1 MQDGGEQ
8 GGREVACKGSQ
19 DPTLSHSNIKGSGI
33 KNKIFPTVLSSLLF
47 CLKWEHSNGGQGS
60 DYSNT
65 DRDPI
70 TGPVLYSG
78 GIKIIKT

>member
-47 CLKWEHSNGGQGS
+47 CLKWEHSNGG
-60 DYSNT
+60 
-65 DRDPI
+65 
-70 TGPVLYSG
+70 
-78 GIKIIKT
+78 